1 MGKTWQVILATVAI
15 FLAGLVT
22 GGATALGV
30 VWVVRHRAMNAGQ
43 GGAAAGQR
51 QGAGAMQQFSPQLMR
66 SFAKQPDLAPAQRAR
81 IMPIVGRPAGQRADE
96 RREAPL
102 RAVHASKKMHAGI
115 AE

>member
-66 SFAKQPDLAPAQRAR
+66 SFANQLGPTPAQRAR
-81 IMPIVGRPAGQRADE
+81 IMPIVRRTAGKLARE
-96 RREAPL
+96 RLTIGMILAR
-102 RAVHASKKMHAGI
+102 
-115 AE
+115 

>member
-43 GGAAAGQR
+43 GGGEALRKLSSRHAVYIL
-51 QGAGAMQQFSPQLMR
+51 P
-66 SFAKQPDLAPAQRAR
+66 
-81 IMPIVGRPAGQRADE
+81 PIKVFKDYIFLFPNYSSGEFRNN
-96 RREAPL
+96 EAIYYP
-102 RAVHASKKMHAGI
+102 HKNFIFYK
-115 AE
+115 